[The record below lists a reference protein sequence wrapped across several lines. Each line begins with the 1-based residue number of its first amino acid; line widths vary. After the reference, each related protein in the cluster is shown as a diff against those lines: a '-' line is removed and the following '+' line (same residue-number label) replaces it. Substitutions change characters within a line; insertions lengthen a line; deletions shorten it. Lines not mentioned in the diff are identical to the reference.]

1 MTNGKGKMMS
11 RPTTDL
17 RDYEYSLR
25 RTVTPVVVGLVLA
38 NAARANLALPAD
50 HVAGLV
56 EAVFITGY
64 YSVVRLVERYVPE
77 AGVFLGAF
85 IQPRYTESASE

>member
-1 MTNGKGKMMS
+1 MP

-17 RDYEYSLR
+17 KDYELSVR
-25 RTVTPVVVGLVLA
+25 RTVVPAVVGIILA
-38 NAARANLALPAD
+38 QAARANLALPAE

-64 YSVVRLVERYVPE
+64 YSLVRMVERYVPE
-77 AGVFLGAF
+77 AGVLLGAF
-85 IQPRYTESASE
+85 IQPRYRDDA

>member
-1 MTNGKGKMMS
+1 MP

-17 RDYEYSLR
+17 KDYELSVR
-25 RTVTPVVVGLVLA
+25 RTVVPAVVGIVLA
-38 NAARANLALPAD
+38 GAARANLDLPAE
-50 HVAGLV
+50 HVTGLV

-64 YSVVRLVERYVPE
+64 YSLVRMVERYVPE

-85 IQPRYTESASE
+85 IQPRYDR